1 VEGSEHPL
9 DAMVL
14 FSSNAGVWGS
24 GGQGVYAAA
33 NAFLDAYAAQQ
44 RAMGRAV
51 TSVAWGLWAGEG
63 MAEQADAE
71 QLQRRGVRSMDPQR
85 AVQALTE
92 AVGQGEDFL
101 AVADV
106 DWAQFTRTF
115 TSARPSALLA
125 RLPEAQAAI
134 TDTEPG
140 PLDDS
145 GLATELRT
153 LTGPQRQQK
162 MLELVRT
169 HAATAL
175 GHDSAQAIAP
185 DRAFR
190 ELGFDSLTAVELRNR
205 LATATGLSLPA
216 TLVFDHPTP
225 AALADH
231 LRAQLWPAEPAEAP
245 AVAELDRLERALA
258 EPAVD
263 ADTRAQLARRLQ
275 ALVARLTTPLPAES
289 TAGPDT
295 DLDEVTDDELFELVD
310 NELGSA

>member
-1 VEGSEHPL
+1 
-9 DAMVL
+9 
-14 FSSNAGVWGS
+14 
-24 GGQGVYAAA
+24 
-33 NAFLDAYAAQQ
+33 
-44 RAMGRAV
+44 
-51 TSVAWGLWAGEG
+51 
-63 MAEQADAE
+63 
-71 QLQRRGVRSMDPQR
+71 
-85 AVQALTE
+85 
-92 AVGQGEDFL
+92 
-101 AVADV
+101 
-106 DWAQFTRTF
+106 
-115 TSARPSALLA
+115 RPSALLA
-125 RLPEAQAAI
+125 RLPEVQAAVA
-134 TDTEPG
+134 DAEPG

-145 GLATELRT
+145 GLATELRA

-162 MLELVRT
+162 VLELIRT

-205 LATATGLSLPA
+205 LATATGLPLPA

-263 ADTRAQLARRLQ
+263 ADTRAQLAWRLQ

>member
-1 VEGSEHPL
+1 MLVTGGTGGLGGHVARWVARHGAEHVVLISRRGMDGPGVVELIGELTAADRVRVSVLGCDVADRDGLAAALAEVGPIDAVVHAAGVGQLAAIDDVDPQLADRVLAAKVAGTRNLHELLVEGSEHPL

-33 NAFLDAYAAQQ
+33 NAFLDAYATQQ
-44 RAMGRAV
+44 RALGRAV

-85 AVQALTE
+85 AVQALAE

-125 RLPEAQAAI
+125 RLPEVQAAVA
-134 TDTEPG
+134 DAEPG

-145 GLATELRT
+145 GLAT
-153 LTGPQRQQK
+153 
-162 MLELVRT
+162 
-169 HAATAL
+169 
-175 GHDSAQAIAP
+175 
-185 DRAFR
+185 
-190 ELGFDSLTAVELRNR
+190 
-205 LATATGLSLPA
+205 
-216 TLVFDHPTP
+216 
-225 AALADH
+225 
-231 LRAQLWPAEPAEAP
+231 
-245 AVAELDRLERALA
+245 
-258 EPAVD
+258 
-263 ADTRAQLARRLQ
+263 
-275 ALVARLTTPLPAES
+275 
-289 TAGPDT
+289 
-295 DLDEVTDDELFELVD
+295 
-310 NELGSA
+310 